1 MQSLVVDQ
9 WINMAIQDLMATIL
23 SAQQEQLV
31 ADPMIIME
39 TSMVQLIAQRWEWQ
53 MDHLT
58 LIHLKMY

>member
-9 WINMAIQDLMATIL
+9 WINMAVQGLMATIL

-31 ADPMIIME
+31 ADLAIIM
-39 TSMVQLIAQRWEWQ
+39 TAPKLLAQQWEWQ

-58 LIHLKMY
+58 LIPLRMY

>member
-1 MQSLVVDQ
+1 
-9 WINMAIQDLMATIL
+9 MAIQDLMATIL

-58 LIHLKMY
+58 LIHLKIY